1 MILAASVCT
10 RAGKVL
16 LSRQFQAMNAEKVQT
31 ILSRL
36 PRLATAG
43 SQHTVAEA
51 EGVRYVYEPVEELY
65 LVLLTD
71 IDSNIVQD
79 LKTLRLL
86 VQTLSFCLGGV
97 PETERL
103 VAEKAFDIIMAF
115 DEVVAEGY
123 SEDLTP
129 NQVETFLEMDS
140 HEEKIQQIIERN
152 KELEAAEE
160 RKKRAKELEAQR
172 RATAR
177 QQSATSISST
187 STLGSNRYDGY
198 ASPFT
203 QDPAPQVAFEH
214 NSLQLGPVPVRSGG
228 QSQHKPRGRGLQLG
242 KKSREEQPLMADID
256 LPAAATPPVA
266 TRPGVATSAAGASPV
281 ASPRQAHTVPA
292 AASTGAYNAAP
303 AAAEKTEVTI
313 AEGLTIETTRD
324 GQVQSARVSGTLH
337 VFAADRSN
345 PRLRILTRTGGS
357 AGSYKT
363 NPKMDRALF
372 ARQNTLGLRD
382 ANEDFPASN
391 VLLVKWTVDNIKVP
405 ITFNVW
411 VSEASD
417 PGFLTVTL
425 EYELDPEFEG
435 VLENVGVS
443 VPLPTSNAHVSDP
456 SSVYDQF
463 DDHLVWMLP
472 LVTASD
478 APTPFEFTAEA
489 DSEDDFFPMQVEFTV
504 RDAPSAFGL
513 IDIEGILVADTQS
526 ALPFSKTVQVK
537 TESYVIR

>member
-51 EGVRYVYEPVEELY
+51 EGVRYVYEPVEDLY

-71 IDSNIVQD
+71 TDSNIVQD

-86 VQTLSFCLGGV
+86 VQTLSVCLGGV

-103 VAEKAFDIIMAF
+103 VAERAFDIIMAF

-177 QQSATSISST
+177 QQSATSMSSN
-187 STLGSNRYDGY
+187 SALGSNRYDGY

-203 QDPAPQVAFEH
+203 QDPAPQVAFEQ
-214 NSLQLGPVPVRSGG
+214 NSLQLGPVPVGPG
-228 QSQHKPRGRGLQLG
+228 AHSQHKPRGRGLQLG

-256 LPAAATPPVA
+256 LPAAATPA
-266 TRPGVATSAAGASPV
+266 GAAKAAAPAVASPV
-281 ASPRQAHTVPA
+281 ASPNPGYSTTAAPA
-292 AASTGAYNAAP
+292 GAYNAAP
-303 AAAEKTEVTI
+303 AAAETEVTI

-324 GQVQSARVSGTLH
+324 GQVQGARVSGTLH
-337 VFAADRSN
+337 VLAADRAN
-345 PRLRILTRTGGS
+345 NRIQILTRTGGS

-382 ANEDFPASN
+382 ANEGFPASN
-391 VLLVKWTVDNIKVP
+391 VLLVKWTVDNIKTP

-417 PGFLTVTL
+417 PGFMTVTL
-425 EYELDPEFEG
+425 EYEVDPAFEG

-472 LVTASD
+472 LVSGAD
-478 APTPFEFTAEA
+478 APVPFEFTAEA
-489 DSEDDFFPMQVEFTV
+489 DTEDDFFPMQVEFTI

-513 IDIEGILVADTQS
+513 IDVENVLVAGTQS
-526 ALPFSKTVQVK
+526 PVPFSKTVQVK